1 METGRRPDRRA
12 KKLGKRCV
20 KSADTVGVQK
30 SRKIFSQ
37 EIKAIENAHIEGS
50 ITKSFRFTL
59 FVQYKPFLPSFL
71 PLFWGTVSVLN

>member
-20 KSADTVGVQK
+20 KSAVTVGVQK
-30 SRKIFSQ
+30 SRKILSQ

-50 ITKSFRFTL
+50 ITNPFVSHCL
-59 FVQYKPFLPSFL
+59 FNTNHFSQVSYLFSGEPFLS
-71 PLFWGTVSVLN
+71 